1 MSRRSHHVL
10 VAGDDQFVVHQ
21 IVSALEHRNYS
32 IATAQTVVDAQQKLS
47 AWTVDLLIAPD
58 RLGIYTGIQ
67 LVLAARSL
75 QPDIA
80 ALMVTGQDLRS
91 LAMDAGRYRIALIQR
106 PFDRAEFL
114 MVAAEQIASIRRRQ
128 RWPRKVLNDHVQVIT
143 SSGWPGRLVDVSY
156 GGFRMELSEREAAVP
171 SHLLVD
177 VPDFGMRVPAEIVW
191 SSLGH
196 DGASCVC
203 GATVTDEPAALP
215 SWCQFVDRVA

>member
-32 IATAQTVVDAQQKLS
+32 IATAHSVPDTQQKLS

-58 RLGIYTGIQ
+58 RLGFYTGIQ
-67 LVLAARSL
+67 LVVSGRSI
-75 QPDIA
+75 QPDVA
-80 ALMVTGQDLRS
+80 ALIVTGQDLRT

-106 PFDRAEFL
+106 PFDRNEFL

-128 RWPRKVLNDHVQVIT
+128 RWPRKVLNGHVQVIA
-143 SSGWPGRLVDVSY
+143 SGWPGRLVDVSY
-156 GGFRMELSEREAAVP
+156 GGFRMQLSEREAAVP

-191 SSLGH
+191 SSLGD

-215 SWCQFVDRVA
+215 AWCQFVDRVA

>member
-32 IATAQTVVDAQQKLS
+32 IATAHSVPDTQQKLS

-58 RLGIYTGIQ
+58 RLGFYTGIQ
-67 LVLAARSL
+67 LVVSGRSI
-75 QPDIA
+75 QPDVA
-80 ALMVTGQDLRS
+80 ALIVTGQDLRT

-106 PFDRAEFL
+106 PFDRNEFL

-128 RWPRKVLNDHVQVIT
+128 RWPRKILNGHVQVIA
-143 SSGWPGRLVDVSY
+143 SGWPGRLVDVSY
-156 GGFRMELSEREAAVP
+156 GGFRMQLSEREAAVP

-191 SSLGH
+191 SSLGD

-215 SWCQFVDRVA
+215 AWCQFVDRVA